1 MKKQLFLFFL
11 FLSTLANAQYSGNN
25 TISVESLYSTG
36 DDLPFWF
43 SHNQSGKY
51 NIPAKT
57 NQLLSLQSYHRVD
70 NLFKSSLDIKAGA
83 NFIGTYSNRFHFHFN
98 ELFAG
103 VMLWNFKLEGGLF
116 RDEENFY
123 GLSSTNGNIDRSLNA
138 RPYPK
143 IRLATDQFI
152 PFFFFKDWFSYKAEY
167 DEGWL
172 GNEQYVKETHL
183 HHKSLYGKFKL
194 NKQLFIT
201 AGLNHYVMWGGISPD
216 PQFGK
221 LPSDFHAYLLY
232 ITGGKGDSSFPE
244 TDQYNVAGNQFGSYS
259 LQLELIKNRYN
270 LTFYYSHPFEDK
282 SGMEYDNWRDNLIGV
297 YIDFKKRAL
306 IEKVL
311 YEFMYTIHQS
321 GNTHLYGYMRGRDN
335 YYNHGVYLSGYTY
348 KGYSM
353 ASPLFSPILL
363 VKGISTGIE
372 NNRIAMHHIG
382 LDGSLNEHLRWEGRF
397 TYSHNLGTYD
407 HPYQNPKDQ
416 LSSIV
421 TFDYSLPKFP
431 VNLSLSLAADV
442 GELYE
447 NRFGVLIKL
456 SKNW

>member
-1 MKKQLFLFFL
+1 MKKQLFLFFI

-25 TISVESLYSTG
+25 SISVESLYSTG

-51 NIPAKT
+51 ETPSKT
-57 NQLLSLQSYHRVD
+57 NQLLSLQSYHRVN

-83 NFIGTYSNRFHFHFN
+83 DFIGTYSNQFNFHFN

-116 RDEENFY
+116 LDEENFA

-172 GNEQYVKETHL
+172 GDEQYVKETHL
-183 HHKSLYGKFKL
+183 HHKSLYGKFRL
-194 NKQLFIT
+194 NKQLILT
-201 AGLNHYVMWGGISPD
+201 AGLNHYVMWGGNSPEY
-216 PQFGK
+216 GK
-221 LPSDFHAYLLY
+221 LPTDFNSYLRY
-232 ITGGKGDSSFPE
+232 ITGRAGSSAFPE
-244 TDQYNVAGNQFGSYS
+244 TDQQNVAGNQFGSYYM
-259 LQLELIKNRYN
+259 QLELNKNNYN

-282 SGMEYDNWRDNLIGV
+282 SGMGYDNWRDNLLGV
-297 YIDFKKRAL
+297 MIDFKKRA
-306 IEKVL
+306 IVEKVL
-311 YEFMYTIHQS
+311 YEFMYTINQS
-321 GNTHLYGYMRGRDN
+321 GPIHQYHVMRGRDN
-335 YYNHGVYLSGYTY
+335 YYNHGVYRSGYTY
-348 KGYSM
+348 KGYVM
-353 ASPLFSPILL
+353 ASPLFSPMLF
-363 VKGISTGIE
+363 KDGIVIGIE
-372 NNRIAMHHIG
+372 NTRLAMHHIG
-382 LDGSLNEHLRWEGRF
+382 LEGSLNEHLRWEGRF

-407 HPYQNPKDQ
+407 LPYENPKDQ
-416 LSSIV
+416 FSSII
-421 TFDYSLPKFP
+421 TFNYFQTKFP
-431 VNLSLSLAADV
+431 VNLSLSLAADT
-442 GELYE
+442 GELYD